1 MSMVLD
7 VDGVRSQVDVP
18 VDTPLLL
25 VLRDDL
31 EKNGPKYGCGAAY
44 CGACTVLA
52 DGAPIRSCVMPVA
65 AAAGMKIQTLD
76 GLRGPGGQLH
86 AVQAAFLAEQAAQC
100 GYCTSGM
107 IMTAVALLKEN
118 PRPTDGEVRAALNG
132 HLCRCGAH
140 NRIVRAVL
148 RAATEMPR

>member
-1 MSMVLD
+1 MSVVLD
-7 VDGVRSQVDVP
+7 VDGARREVDAP
-18 VDTPLLL
+18 GDTPLLL

-52 DGAPIRSCVMPVA
+52 DGAPVRSCVMPVA
-65 AAAGMKIQTLD
+65 AATGLKIQTLD
-76 GLRGPGGQLH
+76 GLLGSDGQLH
-86 AVQAAFLAEQAAQC
+86 AVQTAFLAEQAAQC

-107 IMTAVALLKEN
+107 IMTAVSLLKEN

-132 HLCRCGAH
+132 NLCRCGAH

-148 RAATEMPR
+148 RAATEMAR